1 MHILFWIMTGSDSK
15 LSRTWLIGLAI
26 SGLLIVAFAL
36 LALVLYTR
44 TERGVLEKHS
54 QDQQVLAQVAA
65 SVLAERVDSLL
76 FAAQSLSERLQRAS
90 VASWEQEIA
99 TLPPLVPGG
108 KVLLLRS
115 DSGFVWTGKL
125 PGEAGWESALTLWQ
139 GKSHAVLTNPRVDP
153 SGQAQ
158 VVLLVPL
165 YRGEALAAQVGFTLP
180 FAHLTD
186 SILPPS
192 AAVRVSLSLL
202 DEQGLVLANSR
213 HPEMVGRRLPEPQ
226 GNCLPCHADFSL
238 EHRMLRNESG
248 VGSVRVA
255 NEPLALVSFTAV
267 HLPGRRWSLA
277 LTEPYSSVIA
287 DTRHG
292 FQAITLLLGLVL
304 MVGIGATTLTLQYR
318 LQRRRAEERA
328 HLAERRAALEQ
339 QLRQSQQL
347 ATIGKMTSQ
356 IAHQINTPLA
366 TLALNVEYLR
376 AELART
382 YGGASAGLGEV
393 SNAILEEIERLK
405 RVVNDY
411 LRFSRLPQAVLARE
425 SLTELLR
432 SFLDFIE
439 PEARQRNVRVEADLG
454 TEAMEAELDAELFRQ
469 AFLNLVRNSFEAMP
483 EGGTLRIRIAR
494 QDTEVAVRLEDTGR
508 GISPEALP
516 HIFEPFFTTKKD
528 GTGLGL
534 AHTLRVI
541 EQHGG
546 TIRCDSRPGQGT
558 AFEIRL
564 PAASAAVELSRELA
578 GKGR

>member
-1 MHILFWIMTGSDSK
+1 MTGSEPK
-15 LSRTWLIGLAI
+15 LSRTWLIGAAI
-26 SGLLIVAFAL
+26 AGLLIVAFAF

-44 TERGVLEKHS
+44 TERSVLEKHS

-65 SVLAERVDSLL
+65 SVLAERVDSFL
-76 FAAQSLSERLQRAS
+76 FAAQSLSERLQPFSPADWERA
-90 VASWEQEIA
+90 VV
-99 TLPPLVPGG
+99 TLPSLVPDG

-115 DSGFVWTGKL
+115 DGGIRWAGKL
-125 PGEAGWESALTLWQ
+125 PEEAGWESALSSWQ
-139 GKSHAVLTNPRVDP
+139 GKAHPVLTNPLVDA
-153 SGQAQ
+153 SGREQ

-165 YRGEALAAQVGFTLP
+165 YREERLAAQVGFTLP

-192 AAVRVSLSLL
+192 GAFRVSLSLL

-213 HPEMVGRRLPEPQ
+213 HPEMVGKRLPEPE

-238 EHRMLRNESG
+238 EHRMLRSESG

-255 NEPLALVSFTAV
+255 NEPQALVSFTAV
-267 HLPGRRWSLA
+267 HLLGRRWSLSLA
-277 LTEPYSSVIA
+277 EPYSSVIA

-292 FQAITLLLGLVL
+292 FQAITLLLALAL
-304 MVGIGATTLTLQYR
+304 LVGIGATTITLQYWV
-318 LQRRRAEERA
+318 QRRRAEERA
-328 HLAERRAALEQ
+328 LLAERRAALEQ

-347 ATIGKMTSQ
+347 VTIGKMTSQ

-376 AELART
+376 AEVVRT
-382 YGGASAGLGEV
+382 YGGASAGLEEV

-411 LRFSRLPQAVLARE
+411 LRFSRLPQAVLTRE

-432 SFLDFIE
+432 SFLDFAE

-454 TEAMEAELDAELFRQ
+454 TGTIEAELDAELFRQ

-483 EGGTLRIRIAR
+483 EGGTLRIRVAR
-494 QDTEVAVRLEDTGR
+494 QDAEVVLRVEDTGR
-508 GISPEALP
+508 GISRDVLP

-546 TIRCDSRPGQGT
+546 TIRCDSGPGQGA

-564 PAASAAVELSRELA
+564 PAAPAAVESSRELA